1 MAYSLARWRSCRL
14 SRRQATLGES
24 FQEEAQLAEEGKFE
38 RTGAESPTL
47 SKSAGG
53 AAVGRPRSFAQNV
66 FEEGVAYSAVLDD
79 IGDETVRM
87 TAQEK
92 QEELLK
98 RIEEQADEP
107 ESQTNMTGAFGA
119 ELGQFQL

>member
-1 MAYSLARWRSCRL
+1 M
-14 SRRQATLGES
+14 
-24 FQEEAQLAEEGKFE
+24 
-38 RTGAESPTL
+38 
-47 SKSAGG
+47 
-53 AAVGRPRSFAQNV
+53 
-66 FEEGVAYSAVLDD
+66 FEEGVAYSDVLDD

>member
-1 MAYSLARWRSCRL
+1 MSVR
-14 SRRQATLGES
+14 
-24 FQEEAQLAEEGKFE
+24 E
-38 RTGAESPTL
+38 RDPCPH
-47 SKSAGG
+47 
-53 AAVGRPRSFAQNV
+53 RI
-66 FEEGVAYSAVLDD
+66 LDD

-107 ESQTNMTGAFGA
+107 ESQTKMTGAFGA